1 MAGGMSGRA
10 ALKKICARTNAM
22 RVVIWYDWTEFSPD
36 YVPPADHEDLSLK
49 HIRILQDVQCVG

>member
-1 MAGGMSGRA
+1 MSGRA